1 MVHTSCM
8 FEHVFFSVM
17 FTHHAVQSFA
27 FHPLG
32 VRRLGS
38 RRADWLP
45 SDAAVSLCT
54 GRFGLWSLCQQREA
68 GGNRPQGQ
76 KKGCSVGARR
86 PLRPSI
92 IAVYL
97 CHYYQV
103 TPFAQIFT
111 DRPFPS
117 QLPSLPFYSM
127 EPAGQKGKTPPNCF
141 ELFFWYFARKG
152 SLQLPGNILLRDSA
166 IHFNVRQLNWF

>member
-1 MVHTSCM
+1 
-8 FEHVFFSVM
+8 M

-76 KKGCSVGARR
+76 KKGCGVGARR

-103 TPFAQIFT
+103 TPFARIFT
-111 DRPFPS
+111 DTDLFRLSSPPFLFTAWNL
-117 QLPSLPFYSM
+117 QDKREKSLPIVLNY
-127 EPAGQKGKTPPNCF
+127 
-141 ELFFWYFARKG
+141 FFGTLPEKEVCSCLATSFSATLRYTLMSDSSIG
-152 SLQLPGNILLRDSA
+152 SNL
-166 IHFNVRQLNWF
+166 

>member
-1 MVHTSCM
+1 MNTADGSHIL
-8 FEHVFFSVM
+8 HVWTHLFSVM

-32 VRRLGS
+32 VWCLGS

-111 DRPFPS
+111 NRPFLS

-127 EPAGQKGKTPPNCF
+127 EPAGQKGKKASQ
-141 ELFFWYFARKG
+141 LFWTSFLVLCQKRKFAVAW
-152 SLQLPGNILLRDSA
+152 QHP
-166 IHFNVRQLNWF
+166 FVRLYDPL